1 MQHVCLFVN
10 VQMLG
15 APRQSTVIKKAKYG
29 VHALWTRSGEMY
41 GQRDQGPEMDHV
53 WLMFGIGRASVLG

>member
-1 MQHVCLFVN
+1 
-10 VQMLG
+10 
-15 APRQSTVIKKAKYG
+15 VIKKAKYG